1 MPENKVES
9 NLSQEKLLSG
19 FLVFSLLLNVFL
31 VFHANS
37 LNSQVTTLSN
47 TISTLSQSLGAGVKT
62 QVTTGSAVQ
71 ANGETLKIRVINDK
85 RCKNCDTTS
94 LIQNLKSAL
103 GNPMIIEYDVS
114 STTGQQLFADSGA
127 KYLPVVLF
135 ENNVT
140 KSQYIS
146 TVSQYL
152 KPAGGYLSL
161 AIGAN
166 YDPSCYKSDGSADC
180 TKCSTLSDCRE
191 LKPNQVDLF
200 IMSHCPYGVE
210 ATNAMKDVLG
220 ALKDITLNIHYI
232 ADYDSSTKQFSS
244 LHGAEEVNEDIREL
258 CAKEI
263 SPDTYLNYIWCR
275 NSNIA
280 STSWE
285 SCAIN
290 SSIDVAKLKACS
302 EGDDGKAL
310 LMNDIKIGQELK
322 VDASPTFYANNRYSF
337 QGLAAND
344 IKTGICKYN
353 PTLSGCSQTL
363 STASAAPSGAG
374 CTIPAT

>member
-31 VFHANS
+31 VFNANS
-37 LNSQVTTLSN
+37 LNGQITTLSN
-47 TISTLSQSLGAGVKT
+47 TVSTLSQSLGSSKIQTSGTSAAT
-62 QVTTGSAVQ
+62 QNS
-71 ANGETLKIRVINDK
+71 GETLKIRIVNDQK
-85 RCKNCDTTS
+85 CKNCDTTA
-94 LIQNLKSAL
+94 LVQNLKTAF
-103 GNPMIIEYDVS
+103 GNPMIIEYDVGS
-114 STTGQQLFADSGA
+114 ATGQQLFANSGV
-127 KYLPVVLF
+127 KYLPLVLF

-146 TVSQYL
+146 SVSQYL
-152 KPAGGYLSL
+152 KPAGDYLSL
-161 AIGAN
+161 AIGAS
-166 YDPSCYKSDGSADC
+166 YDPLCYKSDGSADC
-180 TKCSTLSDCRE
+180 TKCSTLSDCRD

-200 IMSHCPYGVE
+200 IMSHCPYGVQ
-210 ATNAMKDVLG
+210 ATDAMKEVLNT
-220 ALKDITLNIHYI
+220 LKGVTLNIHYI
-232 ADYDSSTKQFSS
+232 ADYDSSTKQFNS

-263 SPDTYLNYIWCR
+263 SPSTYLNYIWCR

-280 STSWE
+280 STAWE
-285 SCAIN
+285 SCATN

-302 EGDDGKAL
+302 EGDDGKTL

-322 VDASPTFYANNRYSF
+322 VDASPTFYANNRYTF

-353 PTLSGCSQTL
+353 PTLVGCSQTL

-374 CTIPAT
+374 CTTPT